1 MKGLRFM
8 FYLKHEGKK
17 LEINEDNVYT
27 VCPQCGKE
35 YQVDICDIFAGGNA
49 DLYGTSVYCE
59 ACSIQR
65 ERDREAGKP
74 VSWPE

>member
-1 MKGLRFM
+1 M
-8 FYLKHEGKK
+8 FYMKHKGKK

-35 YQVDICDIFAGGNA
+35 HHVDISDILASGSA

-59 ACSIQR
+59 ACSAQR

-74 VSWPE
+74 VSWSK